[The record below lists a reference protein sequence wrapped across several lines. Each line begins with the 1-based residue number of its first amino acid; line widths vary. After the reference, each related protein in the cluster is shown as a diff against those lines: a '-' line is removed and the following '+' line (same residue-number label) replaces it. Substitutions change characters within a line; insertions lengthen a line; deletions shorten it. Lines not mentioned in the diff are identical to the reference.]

1 MPPKKRKKTTSVKAK
16 GCRCGSNCDEE
27 HSHLPG
33 LLLAALGLLALPI
46 NFGLIPGMEWALAWP
61 LLIVFLGIVLA
72 LRVSICRSSS

>member
-1 MPPKKRKKTTSVKAK
+1 MSCV
-16 GCRCGSNCDEE
+16 CGSDCHDE

-72 LRVSICRSSS
+72 LRVSICRSQS